1 MNSSVVRE
9 KFFHYFK
16 DKGHNI
22 IPSASVINQSDK
34 NLMFTNAGMNQFRNI
49 FLGNQESKFF
59 RVANS
64 QKCLRV
70 SGKHNDLEEVGV
82 DTYHHT
88 FFEMLGNWSFGDY
101 FKKEIIEWSYDLIVN
116 IYGINKEDVYVSVFE
131 GSREDNLEFDQVA
144 FDEWKKFFSEDRII
158 SGNKKDNFWEMG
170 DIGPCGP
177 CSEIHI
183 DLRSESDK
191 RKIKGA
197 NLVNKDHPQVV
208 EIWNL
213 VFIQYNRKKDGSLI
227 KLDKNYVDTGM
238 GLERLCMALQK
249 KESTYDTD
257 LFADIIKKIEDIS
270 NKKYL
275 SGDENVDIA
284 IRVISDHIRALIFT
298 ISDGQ
303 VPSNSGPGYV
313 IRRILRRAVKYGYT
327 NLDIKTPFIY
337 ELVDIVIS
345 KYLTIYPDLKNQSEY
360 ISSLIYEEEKGFLKT
375 LNQGLSLISQIIES
389 NPNDKIISGEDSFK
403 LYDTYGFPVDL
414 TSLIANENDFQVDID
429 GFNEY
434 MKIQKSRSKSTSNE
448 EIKEWVIVSETS
460 SNNIFKG
467 YDHYELESK
476 VFKYRECINSE
487 GDTQYHLVTNQTP
500 FYPEGGGQIGD
511 TGEIISNSASIAVK
525 NTFRDGED
533 IIHLVDNL
541 PIELG
546 DSLLMKIDKNR
557 RLSIQRNHTSTHLLQ
572 FALKKTLGNHVEQRG
587 SMLTEDIFRFD
598 FSHQSKL
605 SNKELSDAEKIV
617 KSLIKDEIQCIEEK
631 QANYNDAVKAGAIGL
646 FSEKYGDVVRTIK
659 FGESYE
665 LCGGTH
671 VKNTREIEDFKIIS
685 EGSQA
690 FGIRRIVATSNKTRI
705 KEEELKNQVIKETA
719 ESEKAN
725 KILQKE
731 IDSKNKIKI
740 QSIKG
745 LIIKE
750 IKQVNGLNTFTGE
763 LDLDPFR
770 GKTPEEAS
778 REEVASIVNPESDL
792 NLFQKTGRA
801 NINRIKSNFTEQEIR
816 LLKSFENH
824 HANPLKQSGWL
835 VYGLP
840 EDELAKTRF
849 YLAQRGVKGGN
860 VLEQIRIYPEGIHD
874 QAHELGERIIGQ
886 MRKRGGRS
894 IEKILGDLD
903 PEEYSKIRT
912 FEGRK
917 QYIDK
922 YIDGITEIDNKI
934 NKVLDALYANRLN
947 DDTALDALID
957 INANI
962 EDPKSLGILDK
973 LLEQIDAEPGF
984 EPFDDTANIQRA
996 AQVKKEDQ
1004 QLQGT
1009 LNRFL
1014 RQALERNRQKFS
1026 RFDTFDDALDA
1037 AEQILERQGGGQ
1049 RKLFYDSDGNEQY
1062 VSFTEQ
1068 AERLARLL
1076 FENQ

>member
-49 FLGNQESKFF
+49 FLGNQESKLF

-131 GSREDNLEFDQVA
+131 GSKEDNLEFDQVA

-183 DLRSESDK
+183 DLRSESEK

-313 IRRILRRAVKYGYT
+313 IRRILRRAVRYGYT

-403 LYDTYGFPVDL
+403 LYDTYGFPIDL

-434 MKIQKSRSKSTSNE
+434 MKIQKSRSKSISNE

-476 VFKYRECINSE
+476 VFKYREFINSE
-487 GDTQYHLVTNQTP
+487 GDTQYHLVTNETP

-605 SNKELSDAEKIV
+605 SDKELSDAEKLV

-631 QANYNDAVKAGAIGL
+631 QANYNDAIKAGAIGL

-690 FGIRRIVATSNKTRI
+690 FGIRRIVATSNKIRI
-705 KEEELKNQVIKETA
+705 KEEELKNQAIKEKA

-763 LDLDPFR
+763 LDLDN
-770 GKTPEEAS
+770 K
-778 REEVASIVNPESDL
+778 SIKELCFMLSD
-792 NLFQKTGRA
+792 
-801 NINRIKSNFTEQEIR
+801 
-816 LLKSFENH
+816 
-824 HANPLKQSGWL
+824 
-835 VYGLP
+835 
-840 EDELAKTRF
+840 
-849 YLAQRGVKGGN
+849 
-860 VLEQIRIYPEGIHD
+860 
-874 QAHELGERIIGQ
+874 
-886 MRKRGGRS
+886 
-894 IEKILGDLD
+894 
-903 PEEYSKIRT
+903 
-912 FEGRK
+912 
-917 QYIDK
+917 
-922 YIDGITEIDNKI
+922 EIDNLFMIIFSRSPEKAFI
-934 NKVLDALYANRLN
+934 YCY
-947 DDTALDALID
+947 IS
-957 INANI
+957 
-962 EDPKSLGILDK
+962 KSLTVQKGYNASNIIKELSPI
-973 LLEQIDAEPGF
+973 IDG
-984 EPFDDTANIQRA
+984 
-996 AQVKKEDQ
+996 
-1004 QLQGT
+1004 
-1009 LNRFL
+1009 
-1014 RQALERNRQKFS
+1014 S
-1026 RFDTFDDALDA
+1026 
-1037 AEQILERQGGGQ
+1037 GGGQ
-1049 RKLFYDSDGNEQY
+1049 PFFATGGGKNIEAIDKAL
-1062 VSFTEQ
+1062 TES
-1068 AERLARLL
+1068 EKIINLL
-1076 FENQ
+1076 

>member
-49 FLGNQESKFF
+49 FLGNQESKLF

-116 IYGINKEDVYVSVFE
+116 IYGVNKEDVYVSVFE
-131 GSREDNLEFDQVA
+131 GSKEDNLEFDQVS

-191 RKIKGA
+191 KKIKGA

-227 KLDKNYVDTGM
+227 KLDKKYVDTGM

-257 LFADIIKKIEDIS
+257 LFADTIKKIEDIS

-275 SGDENVDIA
+275 SGDENVDTA
-284 IRVISDHIRALIFT
+284 VRVISDHIRALIFT

-313 IRRILRRAVKYGYT
+313 IRRILRRAVRYGYT

-360 ISSLIYEEEKGFLKT
+360 ISSLIYDEEKGFLKT

-389 NPNDKIISGEDSFK
+389 NPNNKIISGEDSFK
-403 LYDTYGFPVDL
+403 LYDTYGFPIDL
-414 TSLIANENDFQVDID
+414 TSLIANENDFQVDIE

-487 GDTQYHLVTNQTP
+487 GDTQYHLVTNETP

-511 TGEIISNSASIAVK
+511 TGEIISNSSSVTVK

-546 DSLLMKIDKNR
+546 DTLLMKIDKNR
-557 RLSIQRNHTSTHLLQ
+557 RVSIQRNHTSTHLLQ
-572 FALKKTLGNHVEQRG
+572 FALKKILGNHVEQRG

-598 FSHQSKL
+598 FSHKSKL
-605 SNKELSDAEKIV
+605 SDNELSDVEKLV

-705 KEEELKNQVIKETA
+705 KEEELKNQAIKEKA

-763 LDLDPFR
+763 LDLDN
-770 GKTPEEAS
+770 K
-778 REEVASIVNPESDL
+778 SIKELCFMLSD
-792 NLFQKTGRA
+792 
-801 NINRIKSNFTEQEIR
+801 
-816 LLKSFENH
+816 
-824 HANPLKQSGWL
+824 
-835 VYGLP
+835 
-840 EDELAKTRF
+840 
-849 YLAQRGVKGGN
+849 
-860 VLEQIRIYPEGIHD
+860 
-874 QAHELGERIIGQ
+874 
-886 MRKRGGRS
+886 
-894 IEKILGDLD
+894 
-903 PEEYSKIRT
+903 
-912 FEGRK
+912 
-917 QYIDK
+917 
-922 YIDGITEIDNKI
+922 EIDNLFMIIFTRSPEKAFI
-934 NKVLDALYANRLN
+934 SCY
-947 DDTALDALID
+947 IS
-957 INANI
+957 
-962 EDPKSLGILDK
+962 KSLTLQKGFNASNIIKDLSPI
-973 LLEQIDAEPGF
+973 IDG
-984 EPFDDTANIQRA
+984 
-996 AQVKKEDQ
+996 
-1004 QLQGT
+1004 
-1009 LNRFL
+1009 
-1014 RQALERNRQKFS
+1014 S
-1026 RFDTFDDALDA
+1026 
-1037 AEQILERQGGGQ
+1037 GGGQ
-1049 RKLFYDSDGNEQY
+1049 PFFATGGGKNIEAIDKAL
-1062 VSFTEQ
+1062 
-1068 AERLARLL
+1068 AEAEKIINLL
-1076 FENQ
+1076 

>member
-131 GSREDNLEFDQVA
+131 GSKEDNLEFDQVA

-191 RKIKGA
+191 KKIKGA

-227 KLDKNYVDTGM
+227 KLDKKYVDTGM

-284 IRVISDHIRALIFT
+284 VRVISDHIRALIFT

-476 VFKYRECINSE
+476 VFKYREFINSE
-487 GDTQYHLVTNQTP
+487 GDTQYHLVTNETP

-705 KEEELKNQVIKETA
+705 KEEELKNQVIKEKA

-763 LDLDPFR
+763 LDLDN
-770 GKTPEEAS
+770 K
-778 REEVASIVNPESDL
+778 SIKELCFMLSD
-792 NLFQKTGRA
+792 
-801 NINRIKSNFTEQEIR
+801 
-816 LLKSFENH
+816 
-824 HANPLKQSGWL
+824 
-835 VYGLP
+835 
-840 EDELAKTRF
+840 
-849 YLAQRGVKGGN
+849 
-860 VLEQIRIYPEGIHD
+860 
-874 QAHELGERIIGQ
+874 
-886 MRKRGGRS
+886 
-894 IEKILGDLD
+894 
-903 PEEYSKIRT
+903 
-912 FEGRK
+912 
-917 QYIDK
+917 
-922 YIDGITEIDNKI
+922 EIDNLFMILFSRSPEKAFI
-934 NKVLDALYANRLN
+934 YCY
-947 DDTALDALID
+947 IS
-957 INANI
+957 
-962 EDPKSLGILDK
+962 KSLTVQKGFNASNIIKELSPI
-973 LLEQIDAEPGF
+973 IDG
-984 EPFDDTANIQRA
+984 
-996 AQVKKEDQ
+996 
-1004 QLQGT
+1004 
-1009 LNRFL
+1009 
-1014 RQALERNRQKFS
+1014 S
-1026 RFDTFDDALDA
+1026 
-1037 AEQILERQGGGQ
+1037 GGGQ
-1049 RKLFYDSDGNEQY
+1049 PFFATGGGKNIEAIDKAL
-1062 VSFTEQ
+1062 
-1068 AERLARLL
+1068 AESEKIINLL
-1076 FENQ
+1076 

>member
-49 FLGNQESKFF
+49 FLGNQESKLF

-131 GSREDNLEFDQVA
+131 GSKEDNLEFDQVA

-191 RKIKGA
+191 KKIKGA

-227 KLDKNYVDTGM
+227 KLDKKYVDTGM

-284 IRVISDHIRALIFT
+284 VRVISDHIRALIFT

-313 IRRILRRAVKYGYT
+313 IRRILRRAVRYGYT

-360 ISSLIYEEEKGFLKT
+360 ISSLIYDEEKGFLKT

-389 NPNDKIISGEDSFK
+389 NPNNKIISGEDSFK
-403 LYDTYGFPVDL
+403 LYDTYGFPIDL
-414 TSLIANENDFQVDID
+414 TSLIANENDFQVDIE

-476 VFKYRECINSE
+476 VFKYRESINSE
-487 GDTQYHLVTNQTP
+487 GDTQYHLVTNETP

-511 TGEIISNSASIAVK
+511 TGEIISNSSSVTVK

-546 DSLLMKIDKNR
+546 DTLLMKIDKNR
-557 RLSIQRNHTSTHLLQ
+557 RVSIQRNHTSTHLLQ
-572 FALKKTLGNHVEQRG
+572 FALKKILGNHVEQRG
-587 SMLTEDIFRFD
+587 SMLTEDFFRFD

-605 SNKELSDAEKIV
+605 SDNELSDAEKLV

-705 KEEELKNQVIKETA
+705 KEEELKNQAIKEKA

-763 LDLDPFR
+763 LDLDN
-770 GKTPEEAS
+770 K
-778 REEVASIVNPESDL
+778 SIKELCFMLSD
-792 NLFQKTGRA
+792 
-801 NINRIKSNFTEQEIR
+801 
-816 LLKSFENH
+816 
-824 HANPLKQSGWL
+824 
-835 VYGLP
+835 
-840 EDELAKTRF
+840 
-849 YLAQRGVKGGN
+849 
-860 VLEQIRIYPEGIHD
+860 
-874 QAHELGERIIGQ
+874 
-886 MRKRGGRS
+886 
-894 IEKILGDLD
+894 
-903 PEEYSKIRT
+903 
-912 FEGRK
+912 
-917 QYIDK
+917 
-922 YIDGITEIDNKI
+922 EIDNLFIIIFTRSPEKAFI
-934 NKVLDALYANRLN
+934 SCY
-947 DDTALDALID
+947 IS
-957 INANI
+957 
-962 EDPKSLGILDK
+962 KSLTLQKGFNASNIIKDLSPI
-973 LLEQIDAEPGF
+973 IDG
-984 EPFDDTANIQRA
+984 
-996 AQVKKEDQ
+996 
-1004 QLQGT
+1004 
-1009 LNRFL
+1009 
-1014 RQALERNRQKFS
+1014 S
-1026 RFDTFDDALDA
+1026 
-1037 AEQILERQGGGQ
+1037 GGGQ
-1049 RKLFYDSDGNEQY
+1049 PFFATGGGKNIEAIDKAL
-1062 VSFTEQ
+1062 
-1068 AERLARLL
+1068 AEAEKIINLL
-1076 FENQ
+1076 

>member
-49 FLGNQESKFF
+49 FLGNQESKLF

-131 GSREDNLEFDQVA
+131 GSKEDNLEFDQVS

-191 RKIKGA
+191 KKIKGA

-227 KLDKNYVDTGM
+227 KLDKKYVDTGM

-284 IRVISDHIRALIFT
+284 VRVISDHIRALIFT

-313 IRRILRRAVKYGYT
+313 IRRILRRAIRYGYT

-360 ISSLIYEEEKGFLKT
+360 ISSLIYDEEKGFLKT

-389 NPNDKIISGEDSFK
+389 NPNNKIISGEDSFK
-403 LYDTYGFPVDL
+403 LYDTYGFPIDL
-414 TSLIANENDFQVDID
+414 TSLIANENDFQVDIE

-448 EIKEWVIVSETS
+448 EIKEWVIVNETS

-476 VFKYRECINSE
+476 VFKYRESINSE
-487 GDTQYHLVTNQTP
+487 GDTQYHLVTNETP

-511 TGEIISNSASIAVK
+511 TGEIISNSSSVTVK

-546 DSLLMKIDKNR
+546 DTLLMKIDKNR
-557 RLSIQRNHTSTHLLQ
+557 RVSIQRNHTSTHLLQ
-572 FALKKTLGNHVEQRG
+572 FALKKILGNHVEQRG
-587 SMLTEDIFRFD
+587 SMLTEDFFRFD

-605 SNKELSDAEKIV
+605 SDNELSDVEKLV
-617 KSLIKDEIQCIEEK
+617 KSLIKDEIQCIEEN

-705 KEEELKNQVIKETA
+705 KEEELKNQAIKEKA

-763 LDLDPFR
+763 LDLDN
-770 GKTPEEAS
+770 K
-778 REEVASIVNPESDL
+778 SIKELCFMLSD
-792 NLFQKTGRA
+792 
-801 NINRIKSNFTEQEIR
+801 
-816 LLKSFENH
+816 
-824 HANPLKQSGWL
+824 
-835 VYGLP
+835 
-840 EDELAKTRF
+840 
-849 YLAQRGVKGGN
+849 
-860 VLEQIRIYPEGIHD
+860 
-874 QAHELGERIIGQ
+874 
-886 MRKRGGRS
+886 
-894 IEKILGDLD
+894 
-903 PEEYSKIRT
+903 
-912 FEGRK
+912 
-917 QYIDK
+917 
-922 YIDGITEIDNKI
+922 EIDNLFMIIFTRSPEKAFI
-934 NKVLDALYANRLN
+934 SCY
-947 DDTALDALID
+947 IS
-957 INANI
+957 
-962 EDPKSLGILDK
+962 KSLTLQKGFNASNIIKDLSPI
-973 LLEQIDAEPGF
+973 IDG
-984 EPFDDTANIQRA
+984 
-996 AQVKKEDQ
+996 
-1004 QLQGT
+1004 
-1009 LNRFL
+1009 
-1014 RQALERNRQKFS
+1014 S
-1026 RFDTFDDALDA
+1026 
-1037 AEQILERQGGGQ
+1037 GGGQ
-1049 RKLFYDSDGNEQY
+1049 PFFATGGGKNIEANDKAL
-1062 VSFTEQ
+1062 
-1068 AERLARLL
+1068 AEAEKIINLL
-1076 FENQ
+1076 

>member
-257 LFADIIKKIEDIS
+257 LFADIIKKIEDLS

-476 VFKYRECINSE
+476 VFKYREFINSE
-487 GDTQYHLVTNQTP
+487 GDTQYHLVTNETP

-705 KEEELKNQVIKETA
+705 KEEELKNQVIKEKA

-763 LDLDPFR
+763 LDLDN
-770 GKTPEEAS
+770 K
-778 REEVASIVNPESDL
+778 SIKELCFMLSD
-792 NLFQKTGRA
+792 
-801 NINRIKSNFTEQEIR
+801 
-816 LLKSFENH
+816 
-824 HANPLKQSGWL
+824 
-835 VYGLP
+835 
-840 EDELAKTRF
+840 
-849 YLAQRGVKGGN
+849 
-860 VLEQIRIYPEGIHD
+860 
-874 QAHELGERIIGQ
+874 
-886 MRKRGGRS
+886 
-894 IEKILGDLD
+894 
-903 PEEYSKIRT
+903 
-912 FEGRK
+912 
-917 QYIDK
+917 
-922 YIDGITEIDNKI
+922 EIDNLFMILFSRSPEKAFI
-934 NKVLDALYANRLN
+934 YCY
-947 DDTALDALID
+947 IS
-957 INANI
+957 
-962 EDPKSLGILDK
+962 KSLTVQKGFNASNIIKELSPI
-973 LLEQIDAEPGF
+973 IDG
-984 EPFDDTANIQRA
+984 
-996 AQVKKEDQ
+996 
-1004 QLQGT
+1004 
-1009 LNRFL
+1009 
-1014 RQALERNRQKFS
+1014 S
-1026 RFDTFDDALDA
+1026 
-1037 AEQILERQGGGQ
+1037 GGGQ
-1049 RKLFYDSDGNEQY
+1049 PFFATGGGKNIEAIDKAL
-1062 VSFTEQ
+1062 
-1068 AERLARLL
+1068 AESEKIINLL
-1076 FENQ
+1076 

>member
-116 IYGINKEDVYVSVFE
+116 IYGVNKEDVYVSVFE
-131 GSREDNLEFDQVA
+131 GSKEDNLEFDQVA

-191 RKIKGA
+191 KKVKGA

-257 LFADIIKKIEDIS
+257 LFTDIIKKIEDIS

-389 NPNDKIISGEDSFK
+389 NPNGKIISGEDSFK

-434 MKIQKSRSKSTSNE
+434 MKIQKSRSKPTSNE

-487 GDTQYHLVTNQTP
+487 GDTQYHLVTNETP

-605 SNKELSDAEKIV
+605 SDKELSDAEKLV

-690 FGIRRIVATSNKTRI
+690 FGIRRILATSNKTRI
-705 KEEELKNQVIKETA
+705 KEEELKNQAIKEKA

-745 LIIKE
+745 LIIKD

-763 LDLDPFR
+763 LDLDN
-770 GKTPEEAS
+770 K
-778 REEVASIVNPESDL
+778 SIKELCFLLSD
-792 NLFQKTGRA
+792 
-801 NINRIKSNFTEQEIR
+801 
-816 LLKSFENH
+816 
-824 HANPLKQSGWL
+824 
-835 VYGLP
+835 
-840 EDELAKTRF
+840 
-849 YLAQRGVKGGN
+849 
-860 VLEQIRIYPEGIHD
+860 
-874 QAHELGERIIGQ
+874 
-886 MRKRGGRS
+886 
-894 IEKILGDLD
+894 
-903 PEEYSKIRT
+903 
-912 FEGRK
+912 
-917 QYIDK
+917 
-922 YIDGITEIDNKI
+922 EIDNLFMIIFSRSPEKAFI
-934 NKVLDALYANRLN
+934 YCY
-947 DDTALDALID
+947 IS
-957 INANI
+957 
-962 EDPKSLGILDK
+962 KSLTVQKGFNASNIIKELSPI
-973 LLEQIDAEPGF
+973 IDG
-984 EPFDDTANIQRA
+984 
-996 AQVKKEDQ
+996 
-1004 QLQGT
+1004 
-1009 LNRFL
+1009 
-1014 RQALERNRQKFS
+1014 S
-1026 RFDTFDDALDA
+1026 
-1037 AEQILERQGGGQ
+1037 GGGQ
-1049 RKLFYDSDGNEQY
+1049 PFFATGGGKNIEAIEKAL
-1062 VSFTEQ
+1062 
-1068 AERLARLL
+1068 AESEKIINLL
-1076 FENQ
+1076 

>member
-22 IPSASVINQSDK
+22 IPSASVINQLDK

-49 FLGNQESKFF
+49 FLGNQESKLF

-131 GSREDNLEFDQVA
+131 GSKEDNLEFDQVA

-191 RKIKGA
+191 KKIKGA

-227 KLDKNYVDTGM
+227 KLDKKYVDTGM

-257 LFADIIKKIEDIS
+257 LFADTIKKIEDIS

-275 SGDENVDIA
+275 SGDENVDTA
-284 IRVISDHIRALIFT
+284 VRVISDHIRALIFT

-313 IRRILRRAVKYGYT
+313 IRRILRRAVRYGYT

-360 ISSLIYEEEKGFLKT
+360 ISSLIYDEEKGFLKT

-389 NPNDKIISGEDSFK
+389 NPNNKIISGEDSFK
-403 LYDTYGFPVDL
+403 LYDTYGFPIDL
-414 TSLIANENDFQVDID
+414 TSLIANENDFQVDIE

-487 GDTQYHLVTNQTP
+487 GDTQYHLVTNETP

-511 TGEIISNSASIAVK
+511 TGEIISNSSSVTVK

-546 DSLLMKIDKNR
+546 DTLLMKIDKNR
-557 RLSIQRNHTSTHLLQ
+557 RVSIQRNHTSTHLLQ
-572 FALKKTLGNHVEQRG
+572 FALKKILGNHVEQRG

-605 SNKELSDAEKIV
+605 SDNELSDVEKLV

-705 KEEELKNQVIKETA
+705 KEEELKNQAIKEKA

-763 LDLDPFR
+763 LDLDN
-770 GKTPEEAS
+770 K
-778 REEVASIVNPESDL
+778 SIKELCFMLSD
-792 NLFQKTGRA
+792 
-801 NINRIKSNFTEQEIR
+801 
-816 LLKSFENH
+816 
-824 HANPLKQSGWL
+824 
-835 VYGLP
+835 
-840 EDELAKTRF
+840 
-849 YLAQRGVKGGN
+849 
-860 VLEQIRIYPEGIHD
+860 
-874 QAHELGERIIGQ
+874 
-886 MRKRGGRS
+886 
-894 IEKILGDLD
+894 
-903 PEEYSKIRT
+903 
-912 FEGRK
+912 
-917 QYIDK
+917 
-922 YIDGITEIDNKI
+922 EIDNLFMIIFTRSPEKAFI
-934 NKVLDALYANRLN
+934 SCY
-947 DDTALDALID
+947 IS
-957 INANI
+957 
-962 EDPKSLGILDK
+962 KSLTLQKGFNASNIIKDLSPI
-973 LLEQIDAEPGF
+973 IDG
-984 EPFDDTANIQRA
+984 
-996 AQVKKEDQ
+996 
-1004 QLQGT
+1004 
-1009 LNRFL
+1009 
-1014 RQALERNRQKFS
+1014 S
-1026 RFDTFDDALDA
+1026 
-1037 AEQILERQGGGQ
+1037 GGGQ
-1049 RKLFYDSDGNEQY
+1049 PFFATGGGKNIEAIDKAL
-1062 VSFTEQ
+1062 
-1068 AERLARLL
+1068 AEAEKIINLL
-1076 FENQ
+1076 

>member
-131 GSREDNLEFDQVA
+131 GSKEDNLEFDQVA

-191 RKIKGA
+191 KKIKGA

-213 VFIQYNRKKDGSLI
+213 VFIQYSRKKDGSLI

-476 VFKYRECINSE
+476 VFKYREFINSE
-487 GDTQYHLVTNQTP
+487 GDTQYHLVTNETP

-511 TGEIISNSASIAVK
+511 TGEIISNSSSVTVK

-546 DSLLMKIDKNR
+546 DTLLMKIDKNR
-557 RLSIQRNHTSTHLLQ
+557 RVSIQRNHTSTHLLQ
-572 FALKKTLGNHVEQRG
+572 FALKKILGNHVEQRG
-587 SMLTEDIFRFD
+587 SMLTEDFFRFD

-605 SNKELSDAEKIV
+605 SDNELSDVEKLV

-705 KEEELKNQVIKETA
+705 KEEELKNQVIKEKA

-763 LDLDPFR
+763 LDLDN
-770 GKTPEEAS
+770 K
-778 REEVASIVNPESDL
+778 SIKELCFMLSD
-792 NLFQKTGRA
+792 
-801 NINRIKSNFTEQEIR
+801 
-816 LLKSFENH
+816 
-824 HANPLKQSGWL
+824 
-835 VYGLP
+835 
-840 EDELAKTRF
+840 
-849 YLAQRGVKGGN
+849 
-860 VLEQIRIYPEGIHD
+860 
-874 QAHELGERIIGQ
+874 
-886 MRKRGGRS
+886 
-894 IEKILGDLD
+894 
-903 PEEYSKIRT
+903 
-912 FEGRK
+912 
-917 QYIDK
+917 
-922 YIDGITEIDNKI
+922 EIDNLFMILFSRSPEKAFI
-934 NKVLDALYANRLN
+934 YCY
-947 DDTALDALID
+947 IS
-957 INANI
+957 
-962 EDPKSLGILDK
+962 KSLTVQKGFNASNIIKELSPI
-973 LLEQIDAEPGF
+973 IDG
-984 EPFDDTANIQRA
+984 
-996 AQVKKEDQ
+996 
-1004 QLQGT
+1004 
-1009 LNRFL
+1009 
-1014 RQALERNRQKFS
+1014 S
-1026 RFDTFDDALDA
+1026 
-1037 AEQILERQGGGQ
+1037 GGGQ
-1049 RKLFYDSDGNEQY
+1049 PFFATGGGKNIEAIDKAL
-1062 VSFTEQ
+1062 
-1068 AERLARLL
+1068 AESEKIINLL
-1076 FENQ
+1076 

>member
-476 VFKYRECINSE
+476 VFKYRECVNSE
-487 GDTQYHLVTNQTP
+487 GDTQYHLVTNETP

-705 KEEELKNQVIKETA
+705 KEEELKNQVIKEKA

-763 LDLDPFR
+763 LDLDN
-770 GKTPEEAS
+770 K
-778 REEVASIVNPESDL
+778 SIKELCFMLSD
-792 NLFQKTGRA
+792 
-801 NINRIKSNFTEQEIR
+801 
-816 LLKSFENH
+816 
-824 HANPLKQSGWL
+824 
-835 VYGLP
+835 
-840 EDELAKTRF
+840 
-849 YLAQRGVKGGN
+849 
-860 VLEQIRIYPEGIHD
+860 
-874 QAHELGERIIGQ
+874 
-886 MRKRGGRS
+886 
-894 IEKILGDLD
+894 
-903 PEEYSKIRT
+903 
-912 FEGRK
+912 
-917 QYIDK
+917 
-922 YIDGITEIDNKI
+922 EIDNLFMILFSRSPEKAFI
-934 NKVLDALYANRLN
+934 YCY
-947 DDTALDALID
+947 IS
-957 INANI
+957 
-962 EDPKSLGILDK
+962 KSLTVQKGFNASNIIKELSPI
-973 LLEQIDAEPGF
+973 IDG
-984 EPFDDTANIQRA
+984 
-996 AQVKKEDQ
+996 
-1004 QLQGT
+1004 
-1009 LNRFL
+1009 
-1014 RQALERNRQKFS
+1014 S
-1026 RFDTFDDALDA
+1026 
-1037 AEQILERQGGGQ
+1037 GGGQ
-1049 RKLFYDSDGNEQY
+1049 PFFATGGGKNIEAIDKAL
-1062 VSFTEQ
+1062 
-1068 AERLARLL
+1068 AESEKIINLL
-1076 FENQ
+1076 

>member
-131 GSREDNLEFDQVA
+131 GSKEDNLEFDQVA

-191 RKIKGA
+191 KKVKGA

-257 LFADIIKKIEDIS
+257 LFTDIIKKIEDIS

-487 GDTQYHLVTNQTP
+487 GDTQYHLVTNETP

-605 SNKELSDAEKIV
+605 SDKELSDAEKLV

-705 KEEELKNQVIKETA
+705 KEEELKNQAIKEKA

-763 LDLDPFR
+763 LDLDN
-770 GKTPEEAS
+770 K
-778 REEVASIVNPESDL
+778 SIKELCFMLSD
-792 NLFQKTGRA
+792 
-801 NINRIKSNFTEQEIR
+801 
-816 LLKSFENH
+816 
-824 HANPLKQSGWL
+824 
-835 VYGLP
+835 
-840 EDELAKTRF
+840 
-849 YLAQRGVKGGN
+849 
-860 VLEQIRIYPEGIHD
+860 
-874 QAHELGERIIGQ
+874 
-886 MRKRGGRS
+886 
-894 IEKILGDLD
+894 
-903 PEEYSKIRT
+903 
-912 FEGRK
+912 
-917 QYIDK
+917 
-922 YIDGITEIDNKI
+922 EIDNLFMIIFSRSPEKAFI
-934 NKVLDALYANRLN
+934 YCY
-947 DDTALDALID
+947 IS
-957 INANI
+957 
-962 EDPKSLGILDK
+962 KSLTVQKGFNASNIIKELSPI
-973 LLEQIDAEPGF
+973 IDG
-984 EPFDDTANIQRA
+984 
-996 AQVKKEDQ
+996 
-1004 QLQGT
+1004 
-1009 LNRFL
+1009 
-1014 RQALERNRQKFS
+1014 S
-1026 RFDTFDDALDA
+1026 
-1037 AEQILERQGGGQ
+1037 GGGQ
-1049 RKLFYDSDGNEQY
+1049 PFFATGGGKNIEAIDKAL
-1062 VSFTEQ
+1062 
-1068 AERLARLL
+1068 AESEKIINLL
-1076 FENQ
+1076 